1 MKKKPLTLIIFDKI
15 NKDFSEH
22 SVLNCI
28 SLPAS
33 CMMHIKVNTVA
44 VQLQFI
50 GVIIEIHFFL
60 RGVSGLIIKTTVP
73 KDLQAKPGVFWGVS
87 ESVS

>member
-50 GVIIEIHFFL
+50 GVIIEIHFFMWEVRL
-60 RGVSGLIIKTTVP
+60 NHQNDRP
-73 KDLQAKPGVFWGVS
+73 KRFTG
-87 ESVS
+87 

>member
-50 GVIIEIHFFL
+50 GVIIEIHFFF
-60 RGVSGLIIKTTVP
+60 T
-73 KDLQAKPGVFWGVS
+73 WGVRLNHQNDRPKRFTG
-87 ESVS
+87 

>member
-1 MKKKPLTLIIFDKI
+1 MKKNPLTLIIFDKI

-50 GVIIEIHFFL
+50 GVIIEIHFL
-60 RGVSGLIIKTTVP
+60 CGESGLIIKTTVP
-73 KDLQAKPGVFWGVS
+73 KDLQAKTGVFWGVS

>member
-1 MKKKPLTLIIFDKI
+1 MKKNPLTLIIFDKI

-50 GVIIEIHFFL
+50 GVIIEIHFGL
-60 RGVSGLIIKTTVP
+60 SCLIIKTTVP
-73 KDLQAKPGVFWGVS
+73 KDLQAKTGVFWGVS